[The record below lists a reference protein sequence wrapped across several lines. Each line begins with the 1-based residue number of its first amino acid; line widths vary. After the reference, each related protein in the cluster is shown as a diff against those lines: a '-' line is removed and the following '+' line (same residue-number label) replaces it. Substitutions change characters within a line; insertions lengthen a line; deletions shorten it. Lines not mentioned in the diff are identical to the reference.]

1 MIKLFFFKNRKKLC
15 AIALFSMLILWAVI
29 PRKITLTPELSQ
41 LVFVYDS
48 EDSGDVKEQVSYT
61 LGNNVARTV
70 SIEKE
75 SDNIVFFA
83 NEVTFFKWL
92 KDCKKNCSYADTD
105 GIETGRSY
113 VKVKCYKEEVPER
126 MIDAD
131 EFIRYNAVKQL
142 FYGNK
147 AQKIS
152 IKVEF
157 IEKTTGKIL
166 ISAEWPKEEYNI
178 DRDTFFNEN

>member
-1 MIKLFFFKNRKKLC
+1 
-15 AIALFSMLILWAVI
+15 ML
-29 PRKITLTPELSQ
+29 KSQ
-41 LVFVYDS
+41 ENHKM
-48 EDSGDVKEQVSYT
+48 EDKVVQLKQI
-61 LGNNVARTV
+61 
-70 SIEKE
+70 IEE

-83 NEVTFFKWL
+83 NKVTLFKWL

-147 AQKIS
+147 AQKIN

-157 IEKTTGKIL
+157 IEKTTEKIL

>member
-1 MIKLFFFKNRKKLC
+1 
-15 AIALFSMLILWAVI
+15 
-29 PRKITLTPELSQ
+29 
-41 LVFVYDS
+41 
-48 EDSGDVKEQVSYT
+48 
-61 LGNNVARTV
+61 
-70 SIEKE
+70 
-75 SDNIVFFA
+75 
-83 NEVTFFKWL
+83 
-92 KDCKKNCSYADTD
+92 
-105 GIETGRSY
+105 
-113 VKVKCYKEEVPER
+113 

-147 AQKIS
+147 AQKIN

-157 IEKTTGKIL
+157 IEKTTEKIL